1 VNISRGVYRLAQT
14 IKWLGRVLGVAWLIA
29 LAAFSPPAQDAIPFA
44 VAAVLLV
51 VITAGVAWILEG
63 FSGE

>member
-1 VNISRGVYRLAQT
+1 MNISRGVYRLAQI

-29 LAAFSPPAQDAIPFA
+29 LVAISSPAQDSIPFA
-44 VAAVLLV
+44 VAAVLLI
-51 VITAGVAWILEG
+51 VITAGVAWVLEG